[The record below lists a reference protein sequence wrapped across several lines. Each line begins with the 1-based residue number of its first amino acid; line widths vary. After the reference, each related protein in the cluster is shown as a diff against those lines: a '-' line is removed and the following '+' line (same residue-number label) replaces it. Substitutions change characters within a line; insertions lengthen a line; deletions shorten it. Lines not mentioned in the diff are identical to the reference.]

1 MRKAFKI
8 LGIDCA
14 NCAAKLEDALKKID
28 GVQDVKINF
37 FMEKLTLQAN
47 DDDFD
52 DVLER
57 VENAALRFEPDCEIV
72 R

>member
-1 MRKAFKI
+1 MRKTFKI

-28 GVQDVKINF
+28 GVQDVRINF

-47 DDDFD
+47 DDDFN

-57 VENAALRFEPDCEIV
+57 VESAALRFEPDCEIV

>member
-1 MRKAFKI
+1 MRKTFKI

-28 GVQDVKINF
+28 GVQDVRINF

-57 VENAALRFEPDCEIV
+57 VERAALRFEPDCEIV